1 MNPES
6 PKKQQSFQLKAS
18 LYTLTTLM
26 LLDSDLSPL
35 DEQLAKLRQQAPKFF
50 NSAPV
55 IIDLQRLPKATAC
68 IDFVALKQIVEK
80 HQLVIVGLRHASEPL
95 QVAARSAGF
104 AILPEAM
111 ANKSAGAHS
120 SDRIVSPAPKEAA
133 TSLPE
138 MVKELSA
145 PEVAVATAASEITK
159 IITQPVR
166 SGQQIYAKNGDL
178 VVLAPVSPGAELLAD
193 GNIHVYGA
201 LRGRVLAGAQGNN
214 TARIFCHQLE
224 AELVSIAG
232 HYWLHDDLQQYRLQ
246 GPVQIYLKG
255 DQLQIEKL

>member
-1 MNPES
+1 MNSENL
-6 PKKQQSFQLKAS
+6 KKQQCFQLKAS

-26 LLDSDLSPL
+26 LLDNDLAAL

-50 NSAPV
+50 MSAPV
-55 IIDLQRLPKATAC
+55 IIDLQRLAKATTHV
-68 IDFVALKQIVEK
+68 DFVALKAIVEC
-80 HQLVIVGLRHASEPL
+80 HQLVIVGLRHASPSFQAE
-95 QVAARSAGF
+95 ARLAGF

-111 ANKSAGAHS
+111 ANKSVGAQS
-120 SDRIVSPAPKEAA
+120 SERVLSKEDK
-133 TSLPE
+133 PVPPIE
-138 MVKELSA
+138 IVKELGTL
-145 PEVAVATAASEITK
+145 EATLNTSTNEMTKVITS
-159 IITQPVR
+159 PVR

-193 GNIHVYGA
+193 GNIHVYGP
-201 LRGRVLAGAQGNN
+201 LRGRVLAGAQGNSA
-214 TARIFCHQLE
+214 ARIFCHQLE

-255 DQLQIEKL
+255 EQLQIEKL